1 MNRIKIGVFF
11 TALLLILGLSACAT
25 GDQTKGYVTGVSVAN
40 RTVTVDGQLIHVP
53 KNISMTKGGTPV
65 ALQDIMIGNRV
76 SVRTEKASDG
86 SVQAKAIL
94 LLGVE
99 RGKK

>member
-1 MNRIKIGVFF
+1 MNRTKLGVFVTTF
-11 TALLLILGLSACAT
+11 LLILGLSACAT
-25 GDQTKGYVTGVSVAN
+25 GDQVKGYVTGVSVAN

-53 KNISMTKGGTPV
+53 QNTRVTKGGTPA

-76 SVRTEKASDG
+76 SVRTDKASDG